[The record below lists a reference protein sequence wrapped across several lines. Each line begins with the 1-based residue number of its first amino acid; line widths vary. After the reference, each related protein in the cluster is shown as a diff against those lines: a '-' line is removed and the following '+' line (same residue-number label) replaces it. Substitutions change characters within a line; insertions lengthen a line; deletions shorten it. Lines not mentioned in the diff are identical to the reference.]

1 MHKTNHDIKEL
12 ADAKQVRMWMVADH
26 YGLSESNFC
35 KKLRYP
41 LSASDKDRIVR
52 IINAIADEEV

>member
-1 MHKTNHDIKEL
+1 MHKTNHDIKKL

-41 LSASDKDRIVR
+41 LSASDRER
-52 IINAIADEEV
+52 IINIINQLAKEEV